1 MAYTV
6 YMHTNRINGKK
17 YIGITS
23 QKYVTGRWHNGE
35 GYKQQRRFYSAIKHY
50 GWDGFVHEVLFS
62 DLSKDEAEQKEVE
75 LIAKYRANDPEHG
88 YNIENG
94 GHTNKYTE
102 EQRKQMSLSH
112 IGHITTQ
119 ETREKMSKSHKGLST
134 KWLTGRKLSKETR
147 KKMSEK
153 RRGVNNHRARAVV
166 QLSLCGEYVNRFE
179 TLKEAAR
186 AVNGNSTAHISQCC
200 AGQRNMAY
208 GFKWAYAVEVN
219 NG

>member
-1 MAYTV
+1 MAYVV

-94 GHTNKYTE
+94 GHTNKYTK

-112 IGHITTQ
+112 IGIKRTH
-119 ETREKMSKSHKGLST
+119 ETRKKMSASHIGLST
-134 KWLTGRKLSKETR
+134 KWLTGRKASEETR
-147 KKMSEK
+147 NKMSERK
-153 RRGVNNHRARAVV
+153 QGENNPRARAVI
-166 QLSLCGEYVNRFE
+166 QLDLRGGYVNRFE
-179 TLKEAAR
+179 TLNDAAH
-186 AVNGNSTAHISQCC
+186 AVNANNTSHISQCC
-200 AGQRNMAY
+200 AGKRNKAY
-208 GFKWAYAVEVN
+208 GFKWTYA
-219 NG
+219 GGSK

>member
-1 MAYTV
+1 MAYVV

-50 GWDGFVHEVLFS
+50 GWDGFIHEVLFS
-62 DLSKDEAEQKEVE
+62 NLSKDEAERKEVE
-75 LIAKYRANDPEHG
+75 LISKYRANDPEHG

-112 IGHITTQ
+112 IGIKHTR
-119 ETREKMSKSHKGLST
+119 ETREKMSASHIGLSA
-134 KWLTGRKLSKETR
+134 KWLTGRKASEETR
-147 KKMSEK
+147 SKMSALRQGE
-153 RRGVNNHRARAVV
+153 NNPRARAVI
-166 QLSLCGEYVNRFE
+166 QLDLHGEYANRFE
-179 TLKEAAR
+179 TLNDAAR
-186 AVNGNSTAHISQCC
+186 AINVNNTSHISQCC
-200 AGQRNMAY
+200 AGKRNKAY
-208 GFKWAYAVEVN
+208 GFKWAYAGGSE
-219 NG
+219 